1 MNSPILKK
9 GDHWLGIVNDFFKNS
24 LIEQP
29 AIKEFEYHQVVLEMN
44 ISDFQDGYVFIR
56 HYDYFLT
63 ADWNLWEECSSF
75 NLFNYES
82 RIYDYY
88 KEKELVLFS
97 LDKQYPPLNYTD
109 EEIRALFDSCA
120 KKLL

>member
-1 MNSPILKK
+1 MMYSIPI
-9 GDHWLGIVNDFFKNS
+9 DQVINNFKNS

-29 AIKEFEYHQVVLEMN
+29 AIKEFEYHKVVLEMN

-75 NLFNYES
+75 NLFNYEFLFFF
-82 RIYDYY
+82 YY
-88 KEKELVLFS
+88 KEKGLVLFS
-97 LDKQYPPLNYTD
+97 LDKQYPPLNYKD